1 LSVRLTACQ
10 GFFYRLQSL
19 YTIKKLCWAYVFIAQ
34 TSIAE
39 MVITI
44 DFEKCV
50 QFANDHPT
58 CSIATVDG
66 DQPRVRT
73 FGLWFADKDGF
84 YFSSG
89 KTKSIY
95 RQCTANPNVELCFY
109 APPERPPEEGGA
121 VDIGTMMQATGT
133 VKFLDDAAIKQRLFD
148 ERPFLRSVAENVVIL
163 HVHNGEAWFWT
174 WEDNLREADI
184 KRIPF

>member
-1 LSVRLTACQ
+1 
-10 GFFYRLQSL
+10 
-19 YTIKKLCWAYVFIAQ
+19 
-34 TSIAE
+34 

-95 RQCTANPNVELCFY
+95 RQCTVNPKVELCFY

-121 VDIGTMMQATGT
+121 VDIGMMMRATGT
-133 VKFLDDAAIKQRLFD
+133 VKFLDDTAIKQRLFE
-148 ERPFLRSVAENVVIL
+148 ERPFLRSLAENVVIF